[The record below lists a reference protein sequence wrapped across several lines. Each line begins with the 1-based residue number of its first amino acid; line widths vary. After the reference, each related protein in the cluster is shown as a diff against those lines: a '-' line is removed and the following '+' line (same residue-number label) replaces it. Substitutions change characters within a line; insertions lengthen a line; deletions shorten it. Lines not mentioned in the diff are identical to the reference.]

1 MKKANKIVE
10 KKTKKAQVKIKEVG
24 KYDPKKI
31 ETKWAKVWEKNKTYK
46 TKVDFKKKKLHVL
59 DMFPYPSGEGLHVGH
74 AKVFSASDIYS
85 RFKRLQGYNV
95 LHATGWDAFGLPA
108 EQYALK
114 NKVNPKIS
122 TKKNT
127 ENFERQMKLLGLSY
141 DYDRTVNTTSPE
153 FYKWTQWIFKQLYKD
168 GLCFESYEP
177 INWCPSCM
185 TGLANEDLEDGKC
198 ERCGSVVEKKPIRQW
213 VIKITEY
220 AEKLLSGLNE
230 VGWRENIKD
239 MQRNWIGKSEGAEID
254 FKLVAGNSENNFTI
268 FTTRPDTLFG
278 CTYCVFAPEHKLI
291 QELLKF
297 DQGPTLVK
305 NKIEVE
311 KYIEETKGKSEI
323 ERGAEG
329 KEKTGVKLEGVYAI
343 NPANQKQIPVYIA
356 DYVLASYGSG
366 AIMAVPAHDE
376 RDFEFAKKFDIPVVD
391 VVLEQRNPRFPDGV
405 FRKVGISIIENS
417 RGEILMQSV
426 TNSEGYTDYGFPGG
440 GIEEGDTEEVG
451 TIKEVKEETGY
462 INFETIKRIGVL
474 EANYYSKNRKINRQA
489 LAYGYYFKLKNEDRV
504 PQEFTELEKK
514 FNIENFWV
522 SKSKALEII
531 SSKDS
536 NSGEDLPFYKR
547 FLENKMDVY
556 TERGILF
563 NSGEFDGME
572 SEEAKKKIT
581 EFVGGKMVT
590 KYKLRDWV
598 FARQRYWGE
607 PFPIVFDENHKS
619 YLVADKDL
627 PVKLPDV
634 KNYEPTGDGESPLKN
649 IKNWVEVYG
658 FINKQKEFESVD
670 IKKVKLFKKTKST
683 NVSLGEAAQRAEGVG
698 TYKGNIVKK
707 FTRETNTM
715 PQWAGSSWYWLRYMD
730 PKNNKAIV
738 DKKLEKYWGQ
748 VDVYLGGMEH
758 ATRHLIYGRFWNRF
772 LYDKKI
778 ISTKE
783 PFKRLEAVGLVL
795 DNNGRKMSKRLGN
808 VINPDD
814 VIAQFG
820 ADTLRCYI
828 AFAGPYHQDFNW
840 DSNNIVGA
848 RRFIE
853 RVWGLQNKI
862 IQTENSEIE
871 TILHKTI
878 KKCEEDYEKLTFNT
892 AIAQMMIFVNAVEKN
907 GGISLSHYITL
918 LKLLSPIAPF
928 ATFEILENLQT
939 KFKKEIKK
947 EKLEFTIWPKWNA
960 KKIQSKN
967 VNIALQVNG
976 KLRDTFLCDI
986 DLSDEEVRG
995 LAENTEGW
1003 KKWVVGSEIKKVII
1017 IKNKIVNVVI

>member
-1 MKKANKIVE
+1 MKKIS
-10 KKTKKAQVKIKEVG
+10 TKVQ

-31 ETKWAKVWEKNKTYK
+31 ESKWMKIWEKKKTYK
-46 TKVDFKKKKLHVL
+46 TKIDPKKKKFHVL

-74 AKVFSASDIYS
+74 AKTFGGSDVYT
-85 RFKRLQGYNV
+85 RFKRLQGFNV

-108 EQYALK
+108 EQFAIK
-114 NKVNPKIS
+114 MKTNPKIQ

-127 ENFERQMKLLGLSY
+127 DNFEKQMKRIGFSY
-141 DYDRTVNTTSPE
+141 DWERTVNTTDPE
-153 FYKWTQWIFKQLYKD
+153 FYKWTQWIFKQLYKA
-168 GLCFESYEP
+168 GLCCESFEP
-177 INWCPSCM
+177 INWCPSCK
-185 TGLANEDLEDGKC
+185 TGLANEDLEDGNC

-220 AEKLLSGLNE
+220 AEKLLSGLEE
-230 VGWRENIKD
+230 VGWKENIKE

-254 FKLVAGNSENNFTI
+254 FTLKGNCIENKFTI

-278 CTYCVFAPEHKLI
+278 CTYCVFAPEHN
-291 QELLKF
+291 
-297 DQGPTLVK
+297 LVK
-305 NKIEVE
+305 EYLDKNLITNINEVE
-311 KYIEETKGKSEI
+311 KYISEAKNKSEI
-323 ERGAEG
+323 ERSAEG
-329 KEKTGVKLEGVYAI
+329 KEKTGVKLEGVVAI
-343 NPANQKQIPVYIA
+343 NPANKKEVPVYIA
-356 DYVLASYGSG
+356 DYVLSSYGTG

-376 RDFEFAKKFDIPVVD
+376 RDFEFAKKFGIPVVD

-405 FRKVGISIIENS
+405 FRKVGIAIIENS

-474 EANYYSKNRKINRQA
+474 EANYYSKKRKINRQA

-514 FNIENFWV
+514 FKIENFWV

-556 TERGILF
+556 TEGGILF
-563 NSGEFDGME
+563 NSGEFDGMQ

-590 KYKLRDWV
+590 KYRLKDWV

-658 FINKQKEFESVD
+658 TINKDGEFEEYK
-670 IKKVKLFKKTKST
+670 KKVTKEILKKGK
-683 NVSLGEAAQRAEGVG
+683 
-698 TYKGNIVKK
+698 IKK

-730 PKNNKAIV
+730 PKNKKAMV
-738 DKKLEKYWGQ
+738 DKKAEKYWGQ
-748 VDVYLGGMEH
+748 VDMYIGGMEH
-758 ATRHLIYGRFWNRF
+758 ATRHLIYGRFWNQF

-783 PFKRLEAVGLVL
+783 PFQRLEAVGLVL
-795 DNNGRKMSKRLGN
+795 GPGGVKMSKRLGN

-814 VIAQFG
+814 ICNMFG
-820 ADTLRCYI
+820 ADTLRTYI
-828 AFAGPYHQDFNW
+828 SFSSSFHDSFSW
-840 DSNNIVGA
+840 DEKAIVGS

-853 RVWGLQNKI
+853 RVWAMQGKI
-862 IQTENSEIE
+862 GVGSEELE
-871 TILHKTI
+871 TTLHQTI
-878 KKCEEDYEKLTFNT
+878 KKCEEDFEKMQYNT
-892 AIAQMMIFVNAVEKN
+892 AIAQMMILVNTVEKVAS
-907 GGISLSHYITL
+907 ISLSQYVSF
-918 LKLLSPIAPF
+918 LKLLSPVAPF
-928 ATFEILENLQT
+928 VVSEIFENLQ
-939 KFKKEIKK
+939 KNYKHEIKK
-947 EKLEFTIWPKWNA
+947 QKINFDAWPKWDA
-960 KKIQSKN
+960 KKIQSKTVN
-967 VNIALQVNG
+967 VALQVNG
-976 KLRDTFLCDI
+976 KLRDTFVADA
-986 DLSDEEVRG
+986 DLEDEEVKK
-995 LAENTEGW
+995 LAENTEGY
-1003 KKWVVGSEIKKVII
+1003 KKWVFEIVGGDFNKIRKII
-1017 IKNKIVNVVI
+1017 LIKNKIINYVI